1 MIIIRKRRLDISNYK
16 ESLKNIKKIYGGGN
30 INMSKVKQKGNV
42 SRQFMI
48 FITSTMLYSHNNVR
62 DSDQLHIASE
72 SLIIIP
78 F

>member
-1 MIIIRKRRLDISNYK
+1 MN
-16 ESLKNIKKIYGGGN
+16 
-30 INMSKVKQKGNV
+30 KVKQKGNV

-48 FITSTMLYSHNNVR
+48 FTTSIRLYSHNNVR
-62 DSDQLHIASE
+62 DSDQLHIASD